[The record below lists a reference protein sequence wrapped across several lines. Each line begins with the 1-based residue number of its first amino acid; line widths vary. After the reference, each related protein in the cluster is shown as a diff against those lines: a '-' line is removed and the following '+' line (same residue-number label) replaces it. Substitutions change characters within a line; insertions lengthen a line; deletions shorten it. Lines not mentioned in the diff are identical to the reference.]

1 MQRREREWKISWKSS
16 LMLFAAAFIWGTAF
30 VAQSV
35 GMEYLGPLSFNGVRF
50 LMGGAVLLPVAAI
63 GRARRKKEDRKR
75 EEERKKE
82 EENEEDREK
91 ERKKEEEN
99 EEDRE
104 KERKKEE
111 ENEEDRE
118 KERKREEENE
128 EDREKEDKKKDGGKK
143 KNYNASFIGG
153 LYCGLV
159 LCAASLLQQ
168 YGILHTSVGKAG
180 FITTLYIILVP
191 FFGIFLKKKIPG
203 KVWVGAAIAALGMY
217 LLCMSESLSLNIGDG
232 LVFMGAILFSIHI
245 LVIDYFSPRADG
257 VELSCIQF
265 LTAGVLGSVLALL
278 FEEPHLQDFIDGSL
292 PLAYAGILS
301 CGVAY
306 TLQVIGQKD
315 TEPTVAALLLSL
327 ESVVSVLAGWV
338 ILDQALTGRELGGCA
353 LVFCAVIL
361 VQLPRMGKRSDTSV

>member
-63 GRARRKKEDRKR
+63 GRSRRKKEDRKR
-75 EEERKKE
+75 EE
-82 EENEEDREK
+82 
-91 ERKKEEEN
+91 
-99 EEDRE
+99 
-104 KERKKEE
+104 ERKKEE

-180 FITTLYIILVP
+180 FITTLPQKQGSRRAPTKCPQPKVHI
-191 FFGIFLKKKIPG
+191 IFLKKKIPG

-278 FEEPHLQDFIDGSL
+278 FEEPRIQDFIDGSL

-306 TLQVIGQKD
+306 TLQVMGQKD

>member
-63 GRARRKKEDRKR
+63 GRSRRKKEDRKR
-75 EEERKKE
+75 EE
-82 EENEEDREK
+82 
-91 ERKKEEEN
+91 
-99 EEDRE
+99 
-104 KERKKEE
+104 ERKKEE

-180 FITTLYIILVP
+180 FITTLYIMVLSE
-191 FFGIFLKKKIPG
+191 L
-203 KVWVGAAIAALGMY
+203 WV
-217 LLCMSESLSLNIGDG
+217 
-232 LVFMGAILFSIHI
+232 
-245 LVIDYFSPRADG
+245 
-257 VELSCIQF
+257 
-265 LTAGVLGSVLALL
+265 
-278 FEEPHLQDFIDGSL
+278 
-292 PLAYAGILS
+292 
-301 CGVAY
+301 
-306 TLQVIGQKD
+306 
-315 TEPTVAALLLSL
+315 
-327 ESVVSVLAGWV
+327 
-338 ILDQALTGRELGGCA
+338 
-353 LVFCAVIL
+353 
-361 VQLPRMGKRSDTSV
+361 